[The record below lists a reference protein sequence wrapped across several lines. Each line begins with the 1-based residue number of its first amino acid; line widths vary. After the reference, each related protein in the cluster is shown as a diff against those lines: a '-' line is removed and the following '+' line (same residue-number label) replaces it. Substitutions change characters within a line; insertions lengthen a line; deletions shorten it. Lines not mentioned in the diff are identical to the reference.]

1 MSRPIV
7 PAPIPSTPSGRSAA
21 ACFLAILSFLL
32 LPSCGGCTSCD
43 EGAPGGSGT
52 PLVQAP
58 HFLLEDVNDSSP
70 THLTHVSPRAYLG
83 GVSAWYFGHST

>member
-7 PAPIPSTPSGRSAA
+7 PAPIPNAPSGRSAL
-21 ACFLAILSFLL
+21 ACFLAILSLLL
-32 LPSCGGCTSCD
+32 LPSCGCTSCD
-43 EGAPGGSGT
+43 EPLSGGTGT

-58 HFLLEDVNDSSP
+58 HFLLEDANDSSP